1 MTNYISRLER
11 LKKFRELTDSAI
23 SLRSAR
29 NHVLDE
35 ITMSRGINDGDVEFG
50 SLKLPK
56 SNVDRDTT
64 LTFGF

>member
-1 MTNYISRLER
+1 VKLEEN
-11 LKKFRELTDSAI
+11 FGMLTDSAI

-35 ITMSRGINDGDVEFG
+35 ITMSRGINDSDVVFG